1 MTSTRDNKDAE
12 IDYPALHFLM
22 EKGKRNAAA
31 SRHALQHLL
40 EESGLSWLDYQ
51 EVLERIRSNTQ
62 IAIHFH
68 PERLTK
74 AGHSVAEGL
83 VRMGRFCTQYET
95 GISSGSPTAFPGG
108 ARDEW
113 EKIFFGGQYHQ
124 ETNKLLERPKYGALM
139 LGGHLDGPAPRF
151 GSCYLVLDQKVNTRS
166 SYTYGG
172 NQGDLMHEK
181 TGTWENLDRVILA
194 LLVARE
200 QDHILGLKE
209 KSLGELLH
217 RIGVKEEY
225 QRENRS
231 LGNALDS
238 FVEAQIHGPVDL
250 EKDAVKLVAD
260 SSFRET
266 EIHTAFKE
274 LSNRFKLEIDWYPG
288 YALPIAEVPSH
299 FRGYEIGPLVKR
311 IATDGIL
318 TTAKIGEA
326 ANAFQRGPES
336 WPYLGEG
343 QEPLT
348 YFRRVWH
355 ALLYHGRRA
364 DSI

>member
-1 MTSTRDNKDAE
+1 MTSNRDNKDSE
-12 IDYPALHFLM
+12 IDYPALSFVM

-31 SRHALQHLL
+31 SRHAIQGLL
-40 EESGLSWLDYQ
+40 EESGLSWPDYQ
-51 EVLERIRSNTQ
+51 KTLERIKSNTQ

-74 AGHSVAEGL
+74 EGYPVAEGL
-83 VRMGRFCTQYET
+83 LRTGRYHTQYET

-113 EKIFFGGQYHQ
+113 EKTFFGGLYHQ
-124 ETNKLLERPKYGALM
+124 EASKLLERPKYGALM
-139 LGGHLDGPAPRF
+139 LVGHLDGPAPRF
-151 GSCYLVLDQKVNTRS
+151 GSCYLVLDQKVNSRS

-181 TGTWENLDRVILA
+181 TGTWENLDRVFLA

-200 QDHILGLKE
+200 KDSVLGLEERSIE
-209 KSLGELLH
+209 KLLH

-225 QRENRS
+225 QGKNRS

-238 FVEAQIHGPVDL
+238 FVEAQIHGPVGL
-250 EKDAVKLVAD
+250 EKDVVKLVAD

-266 EIHTAFKE
+266 EIHTVFKQ
-274 LSNRFKLEIDWYPG
+274 LSSRFKVKLDWYPG
-288 YALPIAEVPSH
+288 YALPISEVPNH

-311 IATDGIL
+311 IAADGIL

-326 ANAFQRGPES
+326 ANAFQHKPES

-355 ALLYHGRRA
+355 ALVYHGRRA

>member
-1 MTSTRDNKDAE
+1 MTSTRDNEDTKIE
-12 IDYPALHFLM
+12 YPALNFLM

-31 SRHALQHLL
+31 SRRALLHLL
-40 EESGLSWLDYQ
+40 EQSGVSWPDYQ
-51 EVLERIRSNTQ
+51 KMLDRIKSNTS

-74 AGHSVAEGL
+74 AGYSVAEGL
-83 VRMGRFCTQYET
+83 VRTGRFRTQYET
-95 GISSGSPTAFPGG
+95 GISNGSPTAFPGG

-113 EKIFFGGQYHQ
+113 EKTFFGGLYHQ
-124 ETNKLLERPKYGALM
+124 EASKLIERPKYGALM
-139 LGGHLDGPAPRF
+139 LAGHLDGPAPRF
-151 GSCYLVLDQKVNTRS
+151 GSCYLVFDQQVNTRS

-172 NQGDLMHEK
+172 NQSDLLHEK
-181 TGTWENLDRVILA
+181 TGAWENLDRVIFA

-200 QDHILGLKE
+200 QDHVLGLKE
-209 KSLGELLH
+209 KSLGELLQ
-217 RIGVKEEY
+217 RIGVKEGHQE
-225 QRENRS
+225 ENRP

-260 SSFRET
+260 SSFKET
-266 EIHTAFKE
+266 EIQTVLKE
-274 LSNRFKLEIDWYPG
+274 LSNRYKVELDWYPG
-288 YALPIAEVPSH
+288 YALPISEVPNH

-311 IATDGIL
+311 IAIDGIL

-326 ANAFQRGPES
+326 ANAFQRRQES

-355 ALLYHGRRA
+355 ALVYHGRRA